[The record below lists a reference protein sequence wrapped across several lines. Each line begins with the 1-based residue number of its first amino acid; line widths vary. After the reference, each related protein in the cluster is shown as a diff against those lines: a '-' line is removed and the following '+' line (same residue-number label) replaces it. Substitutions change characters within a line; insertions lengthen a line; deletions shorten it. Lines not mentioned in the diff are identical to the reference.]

1 MLKLHLLRHGVQMVK
16 QLNKELED
24 VIEYIKSSDSY
35 KKCLELKT
43 KMNSNHEL
51 VKIVEEVKNL
61 QKKYVRSNYQDIDV
75 KIKLDELNDKLYAIP
90 LYVDYMNN
98 LEDVNNM
105 INLVRDSLNDYFY
118 KVLNE
123 K

>member
-1 MLKLHLLRHGVQMVK
+1 M
-16 QLNKELED
+16 NKELED
-24 VIEYIKSSDSY
+24 VIEYIKSIDSY